1 MLTWNAVMSAVKEG
15 EYPLNIYINAT
26 LLVPDTSRRRPFL
39 NNSFFDDSFFD
50 NFFEGV
56 RKKEVNIKSTSRKMR
71 VLPLPKAGRPDN
83 FSGAVGNFTLSAEA
97 APKESMVG
105 DPLTLK
111 MIVKGEGNFDR
122 VKKPSLSSTRG
133 WKTYMPEA
141 KFKPS
146 GSAGYRGE
154 KLFEQAIIP
163 LDSSIKKIPPVEF
176 SYFDTKARKYISLQ
190 TKPIPVKIVPSSDIA
205 RNIPAGSAQQLKDS
219 IASGAIN
226 NPGTPRLAPIH
237 ISLGHMT
244 KDLKPNV
251 TNPWFIGAQGI
262 SLCALIGGIFL
273 GRRKRRLDRNPEIM
287 AKKRINQKI
296 ERSVKEMNIF
306 IAEHDVQGFF
316 NACRSASQERLGE
329 IWSLPPETIT
339 LADVKDR
346 LPEDMT
352 GIRQIFE
359 TADAV
364 VYSGQSFSQEELKQY
379 RELIIEELE
388 NLEKN

>member
-1 MLTWNAVMSAVKEG
+1 M
-15 EYPLNIYINAT
+15 
-26 LLVPDTSRRRPFL
+26 
-39 NNSFFDDSFFD
+39 
-50 NFFEGV
+50 
-56 RKKEVNIKSTSRKMR
+56 
-71 VLPLPKAGRPDN
+71 
-83 FSGAVGNFTLSAEA
+83 
-97 APKESMVG
+97 
-105 DPLTLK
+105 
-111 MIVKGEGNFDR
+111 
-122 VKKPSLSSTRG
+122 
-133 WKTYMPEA
+133 
-141 KFKPS
+141 
-146 GSAGYRGE
+146 
-154 KLFEQAIIP
+154 
-163 LDSSIKKIPPVEF
+163 EF
-176 SYFDTKARKYISLQ
+176 SYFNTKARKYISLK

-379 RELIIEELE
+379 RELIIEELK